1 MEKWNFQLTE
11 ACGYTWRSCIGYAV
25 CPLRADTPYQ
35 AECGVLSVV
44 FPVKGFHSF
53 HQINESFVP
62 HFCIIAIAEGAAAPR
77 LRTTHIKCNKEMS
90 KTLIANLGLSAVSL
104 SFPPRITL
112 ERNSMTI
119 KTGVASSK
127 SYPYSDIANVR
138 HEGLT
143 SLNST
148 LYIQPYKGAEI
159 KLLGFSRSDFKLIQ
173 QAVADGYF
181 EDDVEEDDDDNT
193 VKSTKDDSYEDEA
206 SSRKTAEEIRA
217 EAEAEEMA
225 AKREAEERRLEQER
239 KDNAINEIHSLVE
252 TQDDK
257 KMLENLNKLATIVE
271 TSKDEV
277 KKAAKTNFETQL
289 KYLKSVSPTNP
300 MIPMY
305 EEKLKKYNHKIGS
318 GCLKTALIIGGI
330 ALVLIILFIIW
341 IG

>member
-1 MEKWNFQLTE
+1 MT
-11 ACGYTWRSCIGYAV
+11 
-25 CPLRADTPYQ
+25 
-35 AECGVLSVV
+35 
-44 FPVKGFHSF
+44 
-53 HQINESFVP
+53 
-62 HFCIIAIAEGAAAPR
+62 
-77 LRTTHIKCNKEMS
+77 
-90 KTLIANLGLSAVSL
+90 ANLGLSAVSL

-181 EDDVEEDDDDNT
+181 EDDDNT
-193 VKSTKDDSYEDEA
+193 VKSIKVDSYKERLPNLTTLKGDGA

-239 KDNAINEIHSLVE
+239 KDNALNEIHSLVE

>member
-1 MEKWNFQLTE
+1 
-11 ACGYTWRSCIGYAV
+11 
-25 CPLRADTPYQ
+25 
-35 AECGVLSVV
+35 
-44 FPVKGFHSF
+44 
-53 HQINESFVP
+53 
-62 HFCIIAIAEGAAAPR
+62 
-77 LRTTHIKCNKEMS
+77 MS
-90 KTLIANLGLSAVSL
+90 KTLTANLGLSAVSL
-104 SFPPRITL
+104 SFPPKITL

-127 SYPYSDIANVR
+127 SYPYSAIADVR
-138 HEGLT
+138 HNGLT
-143 SLNST
+143 SFNST

-181 EDDVEEDDDDNT
+181 EDDDDNT
-193 VKSTKDDSYEDEA
+193 VKSTKVDSYKERLPNLTTLRDDVA
-206 SSRKTAEEIRA
+206 SSRKKTAEEIRA

-239 KDNAINEIHSLVE
+239 KDNALNEIHSLVE